1 MPDNVSADNK
11 RQSFEEFRKGILS
24 DYNEIK
30 QTLLDRYADFL
41 NGEWHEYESL
51 NAEKRDRKPKPRTA
65 PSVDT
70 NRPEKPEAPA
80 QPVKPIKPVRPEKPA
95 QPEKPVAPAQ
105 PVKPIKPVRPEKP
118 AQPEKP
124 VAPAQ
129 PVKPAQPEKPAPS
142 DNNQDDGDSF
152 SFYSIP
158 MVMPQVEFNIS
169 DRLYSNN
176 DYASHWRQL
185 DKADVA
191 SRLLPY
197 FKGAAKELNLND
209 YLTFQLMRH
218 YVDSRFASAHESSR
232 ISTLHYLLANAGFD
246 VRLATTGDGVPLL
259 LIPFDQ
265 TIYGRTFLKLDG
277 KKYYIFP
284 PENYDV
290 TKIAGQRILTCRLPD
305 NVNLGKDMNL
315 TLQPLNIPFKGKQF
329 DINYGPLHLTG
340 EVNENLMPILYRYP
354 QMPVSG
360 YATSEL
366 QPQLRRSIAEQIST
380 QLAGMS
386 QAEAV
391 EALLHFMQQAFEYS
405 IDEDT
410 HGFEK
415 PYFIEETLYYP
426 SNDCED
432 RAIFYTY
439 FLWNALNTGS
449 QLISFPGHESASV
462 TLSEPVDGASYN
474 YRGTTYFISDPTYIG
489 ANTGMVMPAYKN
501 ETPTIDFT
509 YE

>member
-1 MPDNVSADNK
+1 MYRAKVIGLAALAAATIIPMTVSADNK

-24 DYNEIK
+24 DYNEFK

-51 NAEKRDRKPKPRTA
+51 NAEKRDRKPKPREV
-65 PSVDT
+65 PSVT
-70 NRPEKPEAPA
+70 TPAKPAKPVKPTEPAKPVKPA
-80 QPVKPIKPVRPEKPA
+80 QPVKPSEPDKPQTPVKPAEPVKPATPEKPA
-95 QPEKPVAPAQ
+95 E
-105 PVKPIKPVRPEKP
+105 PVKPSQP
-118 AQPEKP
+118 A
-124 VAPAQ
+124 
-129 PVKPAQPEKPAPS
+129 
-142 DNNQDDGDSF
+142 DDGDSF
-152 SFYSIP
+152 SFYTIP

-176 DYASHWRQL
+176 DYASHWRKL

-197 FKGAAKELNLND
+197 FNGAAKEMNLND
-209 YLTFQLMRH
+209 YLTFQLMKH
-218 YVDSRFASAHESSR
+218 YVDARFPQAHESSR

-246 VRLATTGDGVPLL
+246 VRLATTGDGIPLL

-265 TIYGRTFLKLDG
+265 TIYGRTFLNLDG

-284 PENYDV
+284 PDSYDV

-305 NVNLGKDMNL
+305 DVNLGKEMGL
-315 TLQPLNIPFKGKQF
+315 TLSPLRIPFKAKQF
-329 DINYGPLHLTG
+329 DLSYGPLHLTG
-340 EVNENLMPILYRYP
+340 EVNENLIPILYRYP

-360 YATSEL
+360 YALSDL
-366 QPQLRRSIAEQIST
+366 QPQLRREIASQISS
-380 QLAGMS
+380 QLAGMT
-386 QAEAV
+386 QADAV
-391 EALLHFMQQAFEYS
+391 EALLQFTQHAFDYS
-405 IDEDT
+405 IDEDN

-426 SNDCED
+426 ANDCED

-439 FLWNALNTGS
+439 FLWNALSTGS

-462 TLSEPVDGASYN
+462 TLPEPLDGASYN
-474 YRGTTYFISDPTYIG
+474 YRGTTYYISDPTYIG
-489 ANTGMVMPAYKN
+489 ARTGMVMPAYKN
-501 ETPTIDFT
+501 DTPTVDFT